1 VPHALD
7 PAELRGVKAAQP
19 KKNKNKNKNIYLFY
33 FILFIFIY
41 FLGSGSLNP
50 TELRGVKR
58 VGKHEKHYSNNKS
71 ALGEVHELL
80 IRCCIG

>member
-1 VPHALD
+1 MIQGDIIFNVTTLD
-7 PAELRGVKAAQP
+7 MMLKPLAFS
-19 KKNKNKNKNIYLFY
+19 KNF
-33 FILFIFIY
+33 